1 MFLFS
6 VADIP
11 GLVENAH
18 LNKGLGH
25 SFLRHIERCKSL
37 LYVVDASSEDLT
49 QRLNILQNELEL
61 YKDGLSRLPSAV
73 VVNKIDIIPTKV
85 DNVMKELEARTGLE
99 VFPVSGKFQ
108 LNTTKLK
115 YSIRTILERS
125 KLI

>member
-1 MFLFS
+1 M
-6 VADIP
+6 
-11 GLVENAH
+11 
-18 LNKGLGH
+18 
-25 SFLRHIERCKSL
+25 
-37 LYVVDASSEDLT
+37 VDASSEHLT
-49 QRLNILQNELEL
+49 QRLDILQNELEL
-61 YKDGLSRLPSAV
+61 YKDGLSSLPSAI